1 MLKNRTSLIS
11 SNSARFRRLS
21 RIRTETEE
29 EGRSEVRQIV
39 LMLLLH
45 IVLAFV
51 MQESE
56 LAATIHSV
64 LVLGVG
70 VWNALTGKS
79 LTKLLPI
86 VAYIVG
92 SEVLWRMTDA
102 RIFWEFSKYSVV
114 IILVV
119 GLLKHRNIRG
129 AIFPVFFFVL
139 LIPSIILTINQLG
152 FTRAAREAI
161 SFNLSGALTLTIC
174 AITFLNVKLAKND
187 VQQVIWAMVY
197 PITSVFILAL
207 SSTIGS
213 REIVFTPD
221 SNYVTSGG
229 YGPNQVSAILG
240 LGSLLLGMMLLITK
254 KGTPRLLVVLLAVS
268 FIGQAILTFSRGGIV
283 NVAISALAV
292 IVQLI
297 LKPEKSFKRI
307 LFFLVIV
314 LIIVFVV
321 APRLDDF
328 TSGALRER
336 YSDFDTTGRAE
347 MLEADLELFGK
358 NKLTG
363 VGVGMSARFRRFMQ
377 GTAAHTEYSR
387 LLAEHGFFGVAAILL
402 LIFMFVRAWFKAPD
416 TISKAWTLSLS
427 AWVFVEMSHAAM
439 RVACIGFVFG
449 WALCGFQS
457 DEAEHVEH
465 VDAPEYF
472 DESERWNQEALNQ
485 TYRGR
490 RLIRS
495 KRRSPRTS

>member
-29 EGRSEVRQIV
+29 EGKNKVKQIAV
-39 LMLLLH
+39 LLLLH
-45 IVLAFV
+45 VVLAFV

-92 SEVLWRMTDA
+92 SEVLWRMTNA

-114 IILVV
+114 IILVI

-174 AITFLNVKLAKND
+174 AITFLNAKLAKND
-187 VQQVIWAMVY
+187 VQQMIWALVY
-197 PITSVFILAL
+197 PITSIFIIAL

-221 SNYVTSGG
+221 SNFVTSGG

-240 LGSLLLGMMLLITK
+240 LGSLLLGMMLLIAK
-254 KGTPRLLVVLLAVS
+254 KG
-268 FIGQAILTFSRGGIV
+268 
-283 NVAISALAV
+283 
-292 IVQLI
+292 
-297 LKPEKSFKRI
+297 KP
-307 LFFLVIV
+307 
-314 LIIVFVV
+314 
-321 APRLDDF
+321 
-328 TSGALRER
+328 
-336 YSDFDTTGRAE
+336 
-347 MLEADLELFGK
+347 
-358 NKLTG
+358 
-363 VGVGMSARFRRFMQ
+363 
-377 GTAAHTEYSR
+377 
-387 LLAEHGFFGVAAILL
+387 
-402 LIFMFVRAWFKAPD
+402 
-416 TISKAWTLSLS
+416 
-427 AWVFVEMSHAAM
+427 
-439 RVACIGFVFG
+439 
-449 WALCGFQS
+449 
-457 DEAEHVEH
+457 
-465 VDAPEYF
+465 
-472 DESERWNQEALNQ
+472 
-485 TYRGR
+485 
-490 RLIRS
+490 
-495 KRRSPRTS
+495 